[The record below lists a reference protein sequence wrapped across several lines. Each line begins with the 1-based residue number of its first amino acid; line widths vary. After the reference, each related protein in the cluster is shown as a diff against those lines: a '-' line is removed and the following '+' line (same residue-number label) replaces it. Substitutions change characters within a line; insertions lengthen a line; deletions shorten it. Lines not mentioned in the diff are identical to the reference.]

1 MAATELIKNKFLS
14 YKTKAGFETDLNNGF
29 VNPTSIA
36 FISEIS
42 AIWTKEEYYYCSPSD
57 FATMTK
63 AITDRLNILEGEAT
77 VEGSVKNAVK
87 ALEDS
92 INAIIGSIEEGKT
105 ISKLIDDITKE
116 GGLIDTKVKAL
127 QGETEKTVKE
137 IEDALGQE
145 TERAMAAEKANS
157 DALAAKVMANGY
169 TTEVEIGGMAKGT
182 NIEGKTAEQ
191 VLDLILKPEY
201 APVITEATASI
212 SCTGHT
218 NNEVVEVGTKTPLE
232 SDYTSG
238 GNKAK
243 TAAGSSTSNVV
254 YGGASTDT
262 FSINSATAGTSLTY
276 DTTTTKRGVFK
287 VRVSKVYA
295 AGTDPVVTN
304 KGNATNKVASNY
316 TTIMA
321 NASASSKIDSST
333 YVIKSQTKTADFTIN
348 YTYKVYASTTT
359 AGVLTSL
366 GLLTSLSNKEAVLKG
381 GSGGQMFAVPSTY
394 TGVKIEEFNATLNSW
409 TDTTSGWNV
418 GTTTYTLAD
427 GTEKTYT
434 TFTRANNSGEDMK
447 ARISATLGD

>member
-14 YKTKAGFETDLNNGF
+14 YKTKAGFETDLNNSF

-36 FISEIS
+36 FISDIS
-42 AIWTKEEYYYCSPSD
+42 AIWTKGKYYFCSPSD

-63 AITDRLNILEGEAT
+63 AITDRLDILEGEAT

-105 ISKLIDDITKE
+105 ISELIDDITKE

-137 IEDALGQE
+137 VEDAL
-145 TERAMAAEKANS
+145 
-157 DALAAKVMANGY
+157 LAKVMADGY

-182 NIEGKTAEQ
+182 NIAGKTAEE

-201 APVITEATASI
+201 APVLTDATASI
-212 SCTGHT
+212 LCTGHA

-254 YGGASTDT
+254 YGGAPTDT

-304 KGNATNKVASNY
+304 KGKATNKVANNY

-321 NASASSKIDSST
+321 NASASPKIDSST

-348 YTYKVYASTTT
+348 YTYKVYASITT

-366 GLLTSLSNKEAVLKG
+366 GLLTSLSNKEATLKG

-394 TGVKIEEFNATLNSW
+394 SGVKIEEYNATLNSW
-409 TDTTSGWNV
+409 TDTTSGWNM

>member
-29 VNPTSIA
+29 VSATSIA
-36 FISEIS
+36 FISGENV
-42 AIWTKEEYYYCSPSD
+42 IWAKGTYYYCSPSD

-63 AITDRLNILEGEAT
+63 AITDRLDVLEGEAT

-92 INAIIGSIEEGKT
+92 INAIIGSIEKGKT
-105 ISKLIDDITKE
+105 ISELIDDITKE

-137 IEDALGQE
+137 IEDAL
-145 TERAMAAEKANS
+145 S
-157 DALAAKVMANGY
+157 AKVMADGY

-201 APVITEATASI
+201 APVITDATASI

-238 GNKAK
+238 GSKAK

-254 YGGASTDT
+254 YGGAPTDT

-333 YVIKSQTKTADFTIN
+333 YVIKSQTKTADLTIN
-348 YTYKVYASTTT
+348 YTYKVYASITT

-366 GLLTSLSNKEAVLKG
+366 GLLTSLSNKEATLKG

-394 TGVKIEEFNATLNSW
+394 SGVKIEEYNATLNSW

>member
-29 VNPTSIA
+29 VNANSIA
-36 FISEIS
+36 FISGES
-42 AIWTKEEYYYCSPSD
+42 AIWTKGKYYYCSPSD

-63 AITDRLNILEGEAT
+63 AITDRLDVLEGEAD
-77 VEGSVKNAVK
+77 VEGSVKYAVK

-92 INAIIGSIEEGKT
+92 INAILGEIEAGKT
-105 ISKLIDDITKE
+105 VAELIGDITKE

-127 QGETEKTVKE
+127 QGDTEKTVKE

-157 DALAAKVMANGY
+157 DALAAKVMADGY

-182 NIEGKTAEQ
+182 DIAGKTAEE

-201 APVITEATASI
+201 APVITDATATI
-212 SCTGHT
+212 ACTDHT

-232 SDYTSG
+232 TAYTSG

-254 YGGASTDT
+254 YGGEASDS
-262 FSINSATAGTSLTY
+262 FAINSATAGTSLSY

-287 VRVSKVYA
+287 VRVTKSYA
-295 AGTDPVVTN
+295 AGTDPVITN
-304 KGNATNKVASNY
+304 KGNSTNKVASNY

-321 NASASSKIDSST
+321 NASASTKIDAST
-333 YVIKSQTKTADFTIN
+333 YVIKSQSKTADFTIN
-348 YTYKVYASTTT
+348 YTYKVYASTAT
-359 AGVLTSL
+359 AGVLTSM
-366 GLLTSLSNKEAVLKG
+366 GLLTSLSNKEATLKG
-381 GSGGQMFAVPSTY
+381 GSAGQMFAIPSTY
-394 TGVKIEEFNATLNSW
+394 SKVKIEEYNATLNSW
-409 TDTTSGWNV
+409 TDTTSGWTV
-418 GTTTYTLAD
+418 GSTTYTLAD
-427 GTEKTYT
+427 GTEKVYT
-434 TFTRANNSGEDMK
+434 TYTRANSSGEDMK